1 MDANEVR
8 LLAEQFRRTLDLLNG
23 RIDALEAQISHL
35 EEMTNLRL
43 SSLEHSQSDQEARL
57 RAVADAVV
65 RLTTSASLAQVFQA
79 AFALVL
85 SALAAWL
92 GSR

>member
-1 MDANEVR
+1 MDPTEVR
-8 LLAEQFRRTLDLLNG
+8 LLAEQVSHTLDLLNG
-23 RIDALEAQISHL
+23 HIHTLEARLTH
-35 EEMTNLRL
+35 EEEVTNLRL
-43 SSLEHSQSDQEARL
+43 SSLERSQSDQEARL
-57 RAVADAVV
+57 RATADTVV

-85 SALAAWL
+85 SAIAAWL

>member
-8 LLAEQFRRTLDLLNG
+8 LLAEQFRRTLDLING
-23 RIDALEAQISHL
+23 RIDALEARIAHN
-35 EEMTNLRL
+35 EEIASLRL
-43 SSLEHSQSDQEARL
+43 SALEHSQADQETRL
-57 RAVADAVV
+57 RSSADAVV

-79 AFALVL
+79 AFALIL
-85 SALAAWL
+85 SALAAWM